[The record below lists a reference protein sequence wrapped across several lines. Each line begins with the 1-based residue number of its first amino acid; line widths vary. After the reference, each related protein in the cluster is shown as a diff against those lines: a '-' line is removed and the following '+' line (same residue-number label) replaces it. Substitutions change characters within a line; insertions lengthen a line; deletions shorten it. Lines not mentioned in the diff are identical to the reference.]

1 MSVKG
6 RVVQRPGGARR
17 YAPSDPLSNVGVSPP
32 PIAVSKTTPVGSL
45 FNSSVPL
52 PLNAVLQV
60 GADERAKVAQA
71 KEPMANKPRPTPS
84 ENVNAALE
92 DLVTNFERSRMADP
106 SLSSATDFKS
116 KPFAKPD
123 LSASPGAPVQA
134 SAPTPTPMP
143 TLQESVRSAPP
154 LARVDGVRGQ
164 ERSTKSSTS
173 MFKNAAIGRRPDE
186 TDYWSPGMSDPYEEG
201 YESRSYD
208 NKAPAGG
215 VRYDEKGTEMMDLG
229 KHPPTTGTA
238 DEAGDAYRVI
248 EEELHNSV
256 SPELTAATS
265 LANRAAAHADVESHA
280 DKLLLKHAHILD
292 DTDHKHSATDEVAR
306 RAFNDAVGD
315 GEGDKQEQLT
325 DHVSHKIQSVAEE
338 ISTSDMHTAKAN
350 ADRCRA
356 LCAAAG
362 QTMHQQC
369 ASHGGYDRKEVDFDK
384 FTKDMMNTISQL
396 FARPDHSAGHVSKEL
411 YDNVQQVF
419 LSLAKLI
426 VGMSTHEARDVVAL
440 TAHEMNKHVHN
451 AEDKAA
457 SGGKE
462 SYFKTVMHKSN
473 EFVANSCAK
482 LRKWMSFGKHDGTKH
497 GSPAYVSSLSK
508 LAGGARTFGNG
519 IKNATRNQLSKIR
532 EGIDTAK
539 DSMAKRA
546 ANAGISRL
554 AVTNKEQTRQWLE
567 KHLKSLQ

>member
-1 MSVKG
+1 M
-6 RVVQRPGGARR
+6 VQRPGGARR

-32 PIAVSKTTPVGSL
+32 PIAVSKPAPVGSL

-52 PLNAVLQV
+52 PLNTVLQV
-60 GADERAKVAQA
+60 GAEERIKVAQA
-71 KEPMANKPRPTPS
+71 KGPMANKQRPTPS

-92 DLVTNFERSRMADP
+92 DLVTNFERSRMTDP
-106 SLSSATDFKS
+106 SLGLVNDFKS
-116 KPFAKPD
+116 KPFAKPGF
-123 LSASPGAPVQA
+123 SASPGAPVQA
-134 SAPTPTPMP
+134 PAPTPMPAP

-154 LARVDGVRGQ
+154 LARVDGVRDQ
-164 ERSTKSSTS
+164 KRWTKSPTS
-173 MFKNAAIGRRPDE
+173 MFKNSAIGE
-186 TDYWSPGMSDPYEEG
+186 SAGEMDYWSPEMSDPYESTYPKSPDLARQRG
-201 YESRSYD
+201 FSDDKDRS
-208 NKAPAGG
+208 
-215 VRYDEKGTEMMDLG
+215 VDLIKLG
-229 KHPPTTGTA
+229 DHPPTTGTA
-238 DEAGDAYRVI
+238 EEAGDAYRVI
-248 EEELHNSV
+248 EEELHKSV
-256 SPELTAATS
+256 SPDLAPATS

-280 DKLLLKHAHILD
+280 DKLLLKHAHIID

-338 ISTSDMHTAKAN
+338 ISTSDVHTAKAN

-369 ASHGGYDRKEVDFDK
+369 ASHGGYDRKEVDYAK

-411 YDNVQQVF
+411 LDNVQEVF
-419 LSLAKLI
+419 LALAKLI

-440 TAHEMNKHVHN
+440 TTHEMNKRVHN

-457 SGGKE
+457 SGNKE

-473 EFVANSCAK
+473 EFVANSSAK
-482 LRKWMSFGKHDGTKH
+482 LRKWMGFGKHDGTKH

-519 IKNATRNQLSKIR
+519 INNATVNQLSKIR
-532 EGIDTAK
+532 KGIDTAK

-546 ANAGISRL
+546 ADAGIGRL
-554 AVTNKEQTRQWLE
+554 AVTNKEQTRQWLQQ
-567 KHLKSLQ
+567 HLDTLK

>member
-1 MSVKG
+1 
-6 RVVQRPGGARR
+6 
-17 YAPSDPLSNVGVSPP
+17 
-32 PIAVSKTTPVGSL
+32 
-45 FNSSVPL
+45 
-52 PLNAVLQV
+52 
-60 GADERAKVAQA
+60 
-71 KEPMANKPRPTPS
+71 
-84 ENVNAALE
+84 
-92 DLVTNFERSRMADP
+92 
-106 SLSSATDFKS
+106 
-116 KPFAKPD
+116 
-123 LSASPGAPVQA
+123 
-134 SAPTPTPMP
+134 
-143 TLQESVRSAPP
+143 
-154 LARVDGVRGQ
+154 
-164 ERSTKSSTS
+164 
-173 MFKNAAIGRRPDE
+173 MFKNAAIGRRPGE
-186 TDYWSPGMSDPYEEG
+186 TDYWSTGVSDPYEGG
-201 YESRSYD
+201 YAKGTPYD
-208 NKAPAGG
+208 DAQH
-215 VRYDEKGTEMMDLG
+215 DEKGTEMMDLG

-280 DKLLLKHAHILD
+280 DKLLLKHAQIID

-315 GEGDKQEQLT
+315 GEGDKQEHLT

-369 ASHGGYDRKEVDFDK
+369 ASHGGYDRKEVDYAK

-396 FARPDHSAGHVSKEL
+396 FARPDHSAGHVSQEL
-411 YDNVQQVF
+411 LDNVQEVF

-440 TAHEMNKHVHN
+440 TTHEMNKRVHN

-482 LRKWMSFGKHDGTKH
+482 LRKWMSFGKNDGTKH

-519 IKNATRNQLSKIR
+519 IKNATVNQLSKIR
-532 EGIDTAK
+532 KGIDTAK

-546 ANAGISRL
+546 ADAGIGRL
-554 AVTNKEQTRQWLE
+554 AVTNKEETRQWL
-567 KHLKSLQ
+567 KQHLDNLK